1 MVRFQTKYILEDGLM
16 IKKYL
21 AVFLAINISSLYAI
35 LGGIG
40 INGVQDSFTLDGDE
54 FDGPGDIATVTRTDV
69 NSPVGIGGFVYLTV
83 IPFMD
88 FEAGINATFS
98 TYEYSYTDILE
109 VDEQVEFPMVKV
121 TWNLSA
127 QRPIFKIPTIR
138 VYAGGGI
145 NGSTYTEIVTM
156 KTMANLDPDQL
167 ADIDYIKEELG
178 VSTTGAHIELGARF
192 KPPLFPIS
200 LNANARYNF
209 LKDLIPNEDGFLTVS
224 LGLAFAI

>member
-1 MVRFQTKYILEDGLM
+1 MVRFQIKYIFKERVM
-16 IKKYL
+16 IKKCVVL
-21 AVFLAINISSLYAI
+21 FLALNISSLYAI
-35 LGGIG
+35 LGVIG
-40 INGVQDSFTLDGDE
+40 INGAQDSFTLDGASFE
-54 FDGPGDIATVTRTDV
+54 GPGDIATVTRTDI
-69 NSPVGIGGFVYLTV
+69 NSLVGIGGFVYLTA
-83 IPFMD
+83 IPFID
-88 FEAGINATFS
+88 FEAGINVTGS
-98 TYEYSYTDILE
+98 LYNYSYENLSGTLI
-109 VDEQVEFPMVKV
+109 DEEFPMAKV

-145 NGSTYTEIVTM
+145 NGSTYTEILTEE
-156 KTMANLDPDQL
+156 TMANLDPDQL

-178 VSTTGAHIELGARF
+178 VSTTGAHTELGARF